1 MLLPLEVHQV
11 LDVIIYGQLRERR
24 LDELVPEVVERS
36 LEANTLLEVEVIWL
50 AVKILVPHEGL
61 EVRNETSQTDDNV
74 RALLHRQVVD
84 FDFNSCVLGTLW
96 VIRTLEGHVQ
106 REGRALVQIASG
118 KEEEATLLH
127 LISSIGDILGGEFL
141 QPFVVHHRQ
150 QIWILWHHR
159 WTCLLALDIAWLGKS
174 SEILAL
180 VLVVHTSV
188 VLLKLWVEIISVSDR
203 HRGLT

>member
-1 MLLPLEVHQV
+1 MLLPLEVDQV

-24 LDELVPEVVERS
+24 LDELVSKVVERS

-84 FDFNSCVLGTLW
+84 FDFNSCILGTLW
-96 VIRTLEGHVQ
+96 VIRTLEGHIQ
-106 REGRALVQIASG
+106 REGRALVQIAPS
-118 KEEEATLLH
+118 KEEEASLLH

-150 QIWILWHHR
+150 QIWILRHHR

-188 VLLKLWVEIISVSDR
+188 VLLKLWVEIISVGD
-203 HRGLT
+203 